1 MQGRPIPDQ
10 ELTEYYNP
18 LEAGLW
24 RTVSFEKGCYIGQET
39 IARLNTYKG
48 VKQRLWGVQLSEVV
62 SPGTVVTIGAEKVG
76 ILTSMTDLEMP
87 FGLAYIRT
95 KAGGEGLQ
103 VQLGNASGKVVAV
116 PFLSHEY
123 YQPNR

>member
-1 MQGRPIPDQ
+1 
-10 ELTEYYNP
+10 
-18 LEAGLW
+18 
-24 RTVSFEKGCYIGQET
+24 
-39 IARLNTYKG
+39 
-48 VKQRLWGVQLSEVV
+48 
-62 SPGTVVTIGAEKVG
+62 
-76 ILTSMTDLEMP
+76 
-87 FGLAYIRT
+87 LAYIRT